1 MSLTTAPHPLT
12 GQTFLLLDPLD
23 WLHAICQQIPDRG
36 QHWTRFYGAY
46 ANRIRNALLK
56 HQTPQS
62 GSAHSQPR
70 AEGQSPSV
78 PSRSSRASW
87 ARLLRKVLEVDPL
100 ICARCGAEMKL
111 ISVLTEPKVVDK
123 ILRHLREA
131 TSERAPP
138 EPPSTPLSPVLASS

>member
-1 MSLTTAPHPLT
+1 L
-12 GQTFLLLDPLD
+12 
-23 WLHAICQQIPDRG
+23 
-36 QHWTRFYGAY
+36 TRFYGAY

-87 ARLLRKVLEVDPL
+87 ARLF
-100 ICARCGAEMKL
+100 IG
-111 ISVLTEPKVVDK
+111 
-123 ILRHLREA
+123 
-131 TSERAPP
+131 TSTSKPP
-138 EPPSTPLSPVLASS
+138 CTFHGPSLDTKPSSNLALPPSRRAT